1 MNSTHRGRLPR
12 EAHPSRCHKAQFE
25 ELPKA
30 KASRRKSPYK
40 IAGLWRSASFCWA
53 VANFAVSGFW
63 KPPEGGM
70 PCTAAFFATWAQVGQ
85 AIRNA
90 AIRDAGFVPRPGR
103 FSANPVTRSIQ
114 MAMIQD
120 FTSPKLQVAWL
131 KWFMKVMLLIFAR
144 HFERKQLPAGTFGG
158 SSPWWS
164 SPLGTRSNRVQRFI
178 IELILKAQRNL
189 RGKDRARVASCN
201 NFRALSRRSKKG
213 AAYLH
218 LGHRDCQM
226 VAAEAPNVLAICL
239 QIRKHSNFGG
249 EIIWGCKILGLC
261 SGWLSNPTP
270 LDPQF
275 PRFADFDGRYFHEP
289 SWFFVGSSNDP
300 YSPLF
305 ADTPSQGAWTFSLQ
319 PWRCSASD
327 FRWPWR

>member
-1 MNSTHRGRLPR
+1 MINEFNSSR

-40 IAGLWRSASFCWA
+40 LAGLWRSASFCWA

-90 AIRDAGFVPRPGR
+90 AIRNAGFVPRPGR

-120 FTSPKLQVAWL
+120 FTSPKLQVVCHAPD
-131 KWFMKVMLLIFAR
+131 FSR

-158 SSPWWS
+158 SSP
-164 SPLGTRSNRVQRFI
+164 
-178 IELILKAQRNL
+178 
-189 RGKDRARVASCN
+189 
-201 NFRALSRRSKKG
+201 
-213 AAYLH
+213 
-218 LGHRDCQM
+218 
-226 VAAEAPNVLAICL
+226 
-239 QIRKHSNFGG
+239 
-249 EIIWGCKILGLC
+249 
-261 SGWLSNPTP
+261 
-270 LDPQF
+270 
-275 PRFADFDGRYFHEP
+275 
-289 SWFFVGSSNDP
+289 
-300 YSPLF
+300 
-305 ADTPSQGAWTFSLQ
+305 
-319 PWRCSASD
+319 
-327 FRWPWR
+327 